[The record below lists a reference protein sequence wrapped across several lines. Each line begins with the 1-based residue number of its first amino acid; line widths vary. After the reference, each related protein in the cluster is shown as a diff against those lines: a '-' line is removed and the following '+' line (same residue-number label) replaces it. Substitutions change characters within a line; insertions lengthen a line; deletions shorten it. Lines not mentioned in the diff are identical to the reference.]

1 MGKVGQLVLE
11 AQEFAQEYYNL
22 DRVDFYRIVTNTKWE
37 YPSLS
42 MKEAIAHWE
51 EIQTDIAL
59 FDDAME
65 QYVEDPESPLYADN
79 DLSPED
85 YSFDLEEGRRNE
97 PPY

>member
-1 MGKVGQLVLE
+1 MGKVGQLVQE
-11 AQEFAQEYYNL
+11 AQQFAQDHYNM

>member
-1 MGKVGQLVLE
+1 MGKVGQLVQE
-11 AQEFAQEYYNL
+11 AQEFAQDHYNM
-22 DRVDFYRIVTNTKWE
+22 DRVSFYAHAAAWE
-37 YPSLS
+37 WAYPMQLR
-42 MKEAIAHWE
+42 EAVSHWE

-85 YSFDLEEGRRNE
+85 YSFDIEEGRRNE

>member
-1 MGKVGQLVLE
+1 VEILY
-11 AQEFAQEYYNL
+11 A
-22 DRVDFYRIVTNTKWE
+22 DD
-37 YPSLS
+37 
-42 MKEAIAHWE
+42 IAHWE

-85 YSFDLEEGRRNE
+85 YSFDIEEGRRNE